1 MFDLILTLII
11 VFGIII
17 YLFYCLFKAEKL

>member
-11 VFGIII
+11 VVGIII